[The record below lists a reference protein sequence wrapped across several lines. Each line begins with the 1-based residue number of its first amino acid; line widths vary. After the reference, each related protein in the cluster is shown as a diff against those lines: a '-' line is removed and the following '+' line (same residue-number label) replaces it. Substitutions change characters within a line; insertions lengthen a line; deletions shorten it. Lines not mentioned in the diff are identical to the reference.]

1 MTITHSD
8 IVIAGAGP
16 VGLLLA
22 LLLHQQGVN
31 VALVERQKALYPLP
45 RAVAFDHESRRLLG
59 SAGLEAELD
68 LILEKV
74 IGPGGDEGTNFAWR
88 DADLK
93 LVVDLCWEAPTVS
106 GTDFCFGF
114 NQPELEAVLER
125 AVLSR
130 NIPIVRGY
138 AVHALQQ
145 DADGVDVHLEPFT
158 FKAAPNG
165 VTDGVVVNGLLSGSP
180 EPDSP
185 TGQGRTIRASYVV
198 GCDGANSTIR
208 RLEGFTTTDLNFEN
222 DWLIADLLLKDGF
235 VPEVFKRL
243 GAAQICDPTRPTTL
257 VFSGKGRK
265 RLEFMRL
272 PGETQ
277 EMLLDKVWSLIA
289 PWGFTPEN
297 CELERKVIYTFKAR
311 WANEFFKD
319 RVTLAGD
326 ALHQMPP
333 FIGQGMNSGFR
344 DAGALAWRLPLML
357 SGAAD
362 PTKLFQSYQE
372 ERLSHVRTLTV
383 SYLTTSLI
391 GKEFC
396 IDLGGIICETNP
408 IKSKESHAALRAAP
422 QPPQFDPPLGRPGIL
437 TAQDE
442 AGHLS
447 LQRHLNTATREA
459 LFHDVHGHGWFLLSF
474 GSQVEISEASR
485 GFFVDV
491 LGGKCVTVS
500 PHEDAKGEYAAWFE
514 RLGKD
519 QVVLI
524 RPDFYVFGHAAL
536 VDVDT
541 LVGELRTKMG
551 AA

>member
-1 MTITHSD
+1 M
-8 IVIAGAGP
+8 
-16 VGLLLA
+16 
-22 LLLHQQGVN
+22 
-31 VALVERQKALYPLP
+31 
-45 RAVAFDHESRRLLG
+45 LG
-59 SAGLEAELD
+59 SAGLGPELD

-74 IGPGGDEGTNFAWR
+74 IGQGGEDGTNFVWR

-93 LVVDLCWEAPTVS
+93 LVADLCWEAPTAS

-114 NQPELEAVLER
+114 NQPELESVLER

-130 NIPIVRGY
+130 NIPLVRGY

-158 FKAAPNG
+158 FKAATNG
-165 VTDGVVVNGLLSGSP
+165 VTAGVVVNG
-180 EPDSP
+180 E
-185 TGQGRTIRASYVV
+185 GRTIRASYVV

-235 VPEVFKRL
+235 VPEQFKRL
-243 GAAQICDPTRPTTL
+243 GASQICDPTRPTTL

-272 PGETQ
+272 PGETP
-277 EMLLDKVWSLIA
+277 EMLLDKLWSLVA

-372 ERLSHVRTLTV
+372 ERLPHVRTLTE
-383 SYLTTSLI
+383 Y
-391 GKEFC
+391 C
-396 IDLGGIICETNP
+396 IDLGGVICETDP
-408 IKSKESHAALRAAP
+408 VKSKESHDALRAAP
-422 QPPQFDPPLGRPGIL
+422 PPPQFDPPLGRPGIL
-437 TAQDE
+437 TAQDQ

-447 LQRHLNTATREA
+447 LQRNLATAACEA

-474 GSQVEISEASR
+474 GSQVEISEASSE
-485 GFFVDV
+485 FFVDV

-500 PHEDAKGEYAAWFE
+500 PQEDVKGEYAAWFD

-524 RPDFYVFGHAAL
+524 RPDFYVFGHTAL